1 MSVKFKIT
9 TKTFIPVFGIAKNI
23 QTANTWRIECLRA
36 ISVWIQKKK
45 TKRIEKIAKHEW
57 PSHLICCSN
66 QLKPNQSKRKFFI
79 SNWFSLCINF
89 DFISIPLSIS
99 LSISRPPP
107 FFCYNNCVFCYI
119 YMLLESFAQ
128 TKTSII
134 YHEFMF
140 QNEYKNFLSSS
151 KNAHAKRNRVVFLIY
166 RICVWMKKTWNV
178 AICNRNIFS
187 GAFFITSVKRTVIFV
202 YY

>member
-1 MSVKFKIT
+1 MKNGHNHKQTNIMSVKFKIT

-99 LSISRPPP
+99 LS
-107 FFCYNNCVFCYI
+107 
-119 YMLLESFAQ
+119 
-128 TKTSII
+128 
-134 YHEFMF
+134 
-140 QNEYKNFLSSS
+140 LSSS
-151 KNAHAKRNRVVFLIY
+151 SVFLLHLHVIRIVCADQNKHNISRIY
-166 RICVWMKKTWNV
+166 VSKWI
-178 AICNRNIFS
+178 
-187 GAFFITSVKRTVIFV
+187 
-202 YY
+202 